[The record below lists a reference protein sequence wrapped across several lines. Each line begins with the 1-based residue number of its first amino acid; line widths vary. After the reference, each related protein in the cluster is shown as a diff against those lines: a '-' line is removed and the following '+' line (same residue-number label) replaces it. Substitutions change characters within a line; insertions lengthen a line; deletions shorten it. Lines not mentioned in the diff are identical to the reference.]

1 MNGKNILNFLR
12 QLTINNNRE
21 WFAENKGWYNDVKT
35 EFEHMGEALIG
46 RIAEFDQDIRYMQAK
61 DCIFRIYRDTRFSLD
76 KTPYKDHMGIF
87 IAANGG
93 RKSYRGGYYFHLQPD
108 GKSML
113 AGGVWCPTPE
123 LLKELRKSVYDN
135 IDELLD
141 IIQQPTFKAY
151 YPTFWDTEKL
161 KTVPRGFPKDF
172 EHADL
177 LKLKHYMVEHY
188 LTDQEVEEENIID
201 KAIEGFR
208 IMQPLNAFLNYTVD
222 EVIPYNHRGENK

>member
-12 QLTINNNRE
+12 ELTANNNRE
-21 WFAENKGWYNDVKT
+21 WFAQHKDWYNEVKA
-35 EFEHMGEALIG
+35 EFEGMGELLIH
-46 RIAEFDQDIRYMQAK
+46 RISEFDPEVRYLKAK

-108 GKSML
+108 GHSML

-123 LLKELRKSVYDN
+123 LLKELRQSVYDN
-135 IDELLD
+135 MDELLD
-141 IIQQPTFKAY
+141 IIHQPLFQTY
-151 YPTFWDTEKL
+151 YPRFWDTEKL

-172 EHADL
+172 PHAEL
-177 LKLKHYMVEHY
+177 LKLKHYMVEHL
-188 LTDQEVEEENIID
+188 LTDQEVEMDDIIEQAV
-201 KAIEGFR
+201 KGFR
-208 IMQPLNAFLNYTVD
+208 VLQPLNTFLNYTVD
-222 EVIPYNHRGENK
+222 EVMPYNHRGENR